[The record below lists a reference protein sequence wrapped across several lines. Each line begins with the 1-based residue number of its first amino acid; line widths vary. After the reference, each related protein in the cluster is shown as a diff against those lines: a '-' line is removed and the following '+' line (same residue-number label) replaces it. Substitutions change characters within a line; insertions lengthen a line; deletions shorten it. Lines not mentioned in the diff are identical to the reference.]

1 LKWREEESFISKL
14 ILKTMTRAMYSTIN
28 DWHYGLWLEYYSHF
42 TSPIRRYPDLQIH
55 RIIKEHLNG
64 KLTKSRIEHYTSILP
79 NVANLCSEQQR
90 MAEDIERKVD
100 DYLKARFMIDKIW
113 EEFDWVISWV
123 IEKWIFIQLENTV
136 EWFVDLYSWNHTKWW
151 NKDINKLSFD
161 DMLLEIKNSHTWER
175 YRLADK
181 VRIKVKDIDEVFSRI
196 NFELIK

>member
-1 LKWREEESFISKL
+1 L
-14 ILKTMTRAMYSTIN
+14 ILKTMTRAMYSTKN
-28 DWHYGLWLEYYSHF
+28 DWHYGLGLKYYSHF

-64 KLTKSRIEHYTSILP
+64 KLNKSRIEHYTNILP
-79 NVANLCSEQQR
+79 DVANLCSEQQR

-123 IEKWIFIQLENTV
+123 IEKWIFVQLENTV
-136 EWFVDLYSWNHTKWW
+136 EWFVDLSSGNN
-151 NKDINKLSFD
+151 NKNINKLNFD
-161 DMLLEIKNSHTWER
+161 DMLLEIKNNNTWER

-181 VRIKVKDIDEVFSRI
+181 VKIRVTEIDKVFSRI